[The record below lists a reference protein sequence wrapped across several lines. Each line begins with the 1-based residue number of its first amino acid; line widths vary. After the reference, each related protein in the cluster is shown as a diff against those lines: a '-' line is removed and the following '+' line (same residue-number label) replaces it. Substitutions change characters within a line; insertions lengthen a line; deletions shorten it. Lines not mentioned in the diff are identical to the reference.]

1 MKPIGVSI
9 LTVLACTSSTTLL
22 ADDATPILHPV
33 EAACIDYELSGQ
45 MQNGTIRRCH
55 RNFAYESF
63 EIQDMTVGF
72 GGFSQS
78 QQQHT
83 ITIGS
88 TIYAINLTTNTG
100 TQTTNPMYDQVAAAM
115 QNTDPDDMADAFI
128 TAMGFTA
135 TGATKTVADT
145 TCNIY
150 NSNMMGTACL
160 TDNGL
165 MLEQSIMGNTQT
177 AVSVSIGDGG
187 SDEDYTL
194 YQTVTISQ
202 GPDLSDM
209 PSLQDLMNQGQ

>member
-1 MKPIGVSI
+1 MKPTASA
-9 LTVLACTSSTTLL
+9 LLLLLASTSSMTIY
-22 ADDATPILHPV
+22 ADDETPQLHPL

-55 RNFAYESF
+55 RNFAHESF

-72 GGFSQS
+72 GGFSQT

-83 ITIGS
+83 ITIGA
-88 TIYAINLTTNTG
+88 TIYAIDVAANTG
-100 TQTTNPMYDQVAAAM
+100 TQTTNPMYDDLVAAM
-115 QNTDPDDMADAFI
+115 QNTDPSDMADTFI

-160 TDNGL
+160 TDGGL
-165 MLEQSIMGNTQT
+165 MLEQSMMGNTQT

-187 SDEDYTL
+187 DDADYTL
-194 YQTVTISQ
+194 YQTVTISD
-202 GPDLSDM
+202 GPDLSNM